1 MEGLRTRK
9 GRVAFPSNL
18 IVMRCDDAIS
28 SVTGHGVSRNP
39 QPQTRHWIQEIAVIE
54 GSQI

>member
-1 MEGLRTRK
+1 VEGLRTRK